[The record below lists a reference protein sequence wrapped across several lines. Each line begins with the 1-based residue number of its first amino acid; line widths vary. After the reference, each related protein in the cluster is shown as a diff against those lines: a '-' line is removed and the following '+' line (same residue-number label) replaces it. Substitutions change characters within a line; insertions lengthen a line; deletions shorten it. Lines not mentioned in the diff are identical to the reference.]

1 MERRKFLARSA
12 QMAVGAALLPEVV
25 RAGGFA
31 VDTKTAVVVPP
42 TGTGPARLNVR
53 DAVFGAKGDG
63 VTKDTVALQ
72 AALDRCGVLGGG
84 EVLLPA
90 GNYLTGSIQI
100 RSNTVLRLA
109 EDAVVMGS
117 PDFDDYAVTQV
128 RWEGRWIPGHIG
140 LVYAIDATGVGVM
153 GPGKI
158 VGNEAM
164 GGRPTK
170 DKPLRHPALM
180 EFLRC
185 DGIHLQG
192 FSTSYYR
199 MWSIHPTSSRNILIE
214 DLTIRST
221 GGNGD
226 GIDVDSCK
234 QVVIRR
240 CDISTGDDCISLKSG
255 RGEEAFTLPVPT
267 EDVLI
272 QDCTFADAIFA
283 CLGMGSE
290 NSGGTRRVRVERC
303 KFTGAKSHAIYIK
316 SRPGR
321 GAVLED
327 MTFEDLDVSGTAGG
341 FLRINLLNSGL
352 LGEDPV
358 PGLAGIP
365 QGRNFVFR
373 NVRVKDAPVLVHA
386 LEISAEK
393 PLDGLVLENITGT
406 CAKGIEIAN
415 ARHVVVKD
423 VHMTG
428 FTGPLLS
435 LLNVTGKG
443 LEGAGVASVESVKT
457 PDVVVAPAE
466 PYKLH

>member
-1 MERRKFLARSA
+1 MQRRKFLTRSA
-12 QMAVGAALLPEVV
+12 QAALGAAMLPELV
-25 RAGGFA
+25 RASADGSTA
-31 VDTKTAVVVPP
+31 KAVVVAPV
-42 TGTGPARLNVR
+42 TGAGPARLNVR
-53 DAVFGAKGDG
+53 DAMFGATGDG

-72 AALDRCGVLGGG
+72 AALDRCAVLGGG
-84 EVLLPA
+84 EVLVPE

-109 EDAVVMGS
+109 EGAVIVGS
-117 PDFDDYAVTQV
+117 PEMDDYAVTEV
-128 RWEGRWIPGHIG
+128 RWEGRWIPGHIA
-140 LVYAIDATGVGVM
+140 LVYAIDAMGVGVA

-158 VGNEAM
+158 EGNKAVC
-164 GGRPTK
+164 GRPTK

-185 DGIHLQG
+185 DGVHLRG
-192 FSTSYYR
+192 FSTSYFT
-199 MWSIHPTSSRNILIE
+199 MWSMHPTASKNILIE
-214 DLTIRST
+214 DLVIRSV

-226 GIDVDSCK
+226 GIDVDSCSK
-234 QVVIRR
+234 VVIRR

-255 RGEEAFTLPVPT
+255 RGGDAFLNKMPT

-327 MTFEDLDVSGTAGG
+327 MTFEDLDVSGIKAG

-365 QGRNFVFR
+365 EGRNFVFR
-373 NVRVKDAPVLVHA
+373 SVRVVDVPVLVHA
-386 LEISAEK
+386 LEISAEG
-393 PLDGLVLENITGT
+393 PLDGLILENISGT

-415 ARHVVVKD
+415 AKHVVIKD
-423 VHMTG
+423 VRVTG
-428 FTGPLLS
+428 FTGPLVS
-435 LLNVTGKG
+435 ILNVTGKG
-443 LEGAGVASVESVKT
+443 LEGAGVASMDGVKT
-457 PDVVVAPAE
+457 PDPVPEPAV
-466 PYKLH
+466 PYKLQ

>member
-12 QMAVGAALLPEVV
+12 QAAVGAAMLPELMPELM
-25 RAGGFA
+25 RASA
-31 VDTKTAVVVPP
+31 SKAAVVMPA

-53 DAVFGAKGDG
+53 DAMFGATGDG
-63 VTKDTVALQ
+63 VTKDTAALQ

-84 EVLLPA
+84 EVLVPA

-109 EDAVVMGS
+109 EGAVLMGS
-117 PDFDDYAVTQV
+117 PEMDDYAVTQV

-140 LVYAIDATGVGVM
+140 LVYAIDAMGVGVM
-153 GPGKI
+153 GAGKI
-158 VGNEAM
+158 AGNDAL

-192 FSTSYYR
+192 FSTSYFH
-199 MWSIHPTSSRNILIE
+199 MWSIHPTASRNILIE

-226 GIDVDSCK
+226 GIDIDSCK

-255 RGEEAFTLPVPT
+255 RGEEAYTQAMGT
-267 EDVLI
+267 EDVTI
-272 QDCTFADAIFA
+272 SDCTFADAIFA
-283 CLGMGSE
+283 CIGIGSE
-290 NSGGTRRVRVERC
+290 NSAGTRRVRVERC

-321 GAVLED
+321 GALLED
-327 MTFEDLDVSGTAGG
+327 FTFEDIDASGMQGG

-373 NVRVKDAPVLVHA
+373 NVRVTDAPVLVHA
-386 LEISAEK
+386 LEIPAEK
-393 PLDGLVLENITGT
+393 PLDGLVLENISGT
-406 CAKGIEIAN
+406 CKKGIEIAN
-415 ARHVVVKD
+415 AVRVVIKNVT
-423 VHMTG
+423 VTG
-428 FTGPLLS
+428 FEGPKVAI
-435 LLNVTGKG
+435 LNVTGKG
-443 LEGAGVASVESVKT
+443 LEGAAAATLAGVKT
-457 PDVVVAPAE
+457 PDAVPEPAE
-466 PYKLH
+466 PYKLR

>member
-1 MERRKFLARSA
+1 MERRSFLARSA
-12 QMAVGAALLPEVV
+12 QAAAGAAMLPELV
-25 RAGGFA
+25 RAGGFVGSA
-31 VDTKTAVVVPP
+31 KSALVVPV
-42 TGTGPARLNVR
+42 TGAGPARLNVR
-53 DAVFGAKGDG
+53 DEVFGAKGDG
-63 VTKDTVALQ
+63 ATKDTAALQ

-84 EVLLPA
+84 EVLVPA
-90 GNYLTGSIQI
+90 GSYLTGSIQI
-100 RSNTVLRLA
+100 RSNTLLRLA
-109 EDAVVMGS
+109 EGAVLVGS
-117 PDFDDYAVTQV
+117 PDMDDYAVTQV
-128 RWEGRWIPGHIG
+128 RWEGRWIPGHIA
-140 LVYAIDATGVGVM
+140 LVYAIDASGVGVA

-158 VGNEAM
+158 EGNKAVC
-164 GGRPTK
+164 GRPTK
-170 DKPLRHPALM
+170 DKPLRHPALL

-185 DGIHLQG
+185 DGVHLSG
-192 FSTSYYR
+192 FSTSYFT
-199 MWSIHPTSSRNILIE
+199 MWSIHPTASRNILIE
-214 DLTIRST
+214 DLVIRST

-226 GIDVDSCK
+226 GIDVDSCAK
-234 QVVIRR
+234 VVIRR

-255 RGEEAFTLPVPT
+255 RGGDAFLNKMPT

-327 MTFEDLDVSGTAGG
+327 MTFEDLDVSGVQLG

-358 PGLAGIP
+358 PGLVGIP
-365 QGRNFVFR
+365 EGRNFVFR
-373 NVRVKDAPVLVHA
+373 NVRVVDVPVLVHA
-386 LEISAEK
+386 LEISPQK

-415 ARHVVVKD
+415 AKHVVIKD
-423 VHMTG
+423 VRVTG
-428 FTGPLLS
+428 FSGPMVS
-435 LLNVTGKG
+435 VLNVTGKG
-443 LEGAGVASVESVKT
+443 LEGAGVATMEGVKT
-457 PDVVVAPAE
+457 PDPVPEPAS
-466 PYKLH
+466 PYKLQ

>member
-12 QMAVGAALLPEVV
+12 QAAVGVAMLPELM
-25 RAGGFA
+25 RASVAKAGEVA
-31 VDTKTAVVVPP
+31 PA

-53 DAVFGAKGDG
+53 DAMFGATGDG

-84 EVLLPA
+84 EVLVPA
-90 GNYLTGSIQI
+90 GSYLTGSIQI

-109 EDAVVMGS
+109 EGAVLMGS
-117 PDFDDYAVTQV
+117 PDFADYAVTQV

-140 LVYAIDATGVGVM
+140 LVYAIDATGIGVM
-153 GPGKI
+153 GVGKI
-158 VGNEAM
+158 AGNDAL

-185 DGIHLQG
+185 DGIHLRG
-192 FSTSYYR
+192 FSTSYHL
-199 MWSIHPTSSRNILIE
+199 MWSIHPTTSRNILIE

-234 QVVIRR
+234 HVVIRR

-255 RGEEAFTLPVPT
+255 RSEEAYTQAMAT
-267 EDVLI
+267 EDVTI
-272 QDCTFADAIFA
+272 SDCTFADAIFA
-283 CLGMGSE
+283 CIGIGSE
-290 NSGGTRRVRVERC
+290 NSAGTRRVRVERC
-303 KFTGAKSHAIYIK
+303 KFTAAKSHAIYIK
-316 SRPGR
+316 SRLGR
-321 GAVLED
+321 GALLED
-327 MTFEDLDVSGTAGG
+327 FTFEDLDASGMQGG
-341 FLRINLLNSGL
+341 FLRINLLNSGI
-352 LGEDPV
+352 LGDDPV

-373 NVRVKDAPVLVHA
+373 NIRVKDAPVLVHA
-386 LEISAEK
+386 LEIPAEK
-393 PLDGLVLENITGT
+393 PLDGLVLENISGT

-415 ARHVVVKD
+415 ARRVVVRN

-428 FTGPLLS
+428 FEGPLLS
-435 LLNVTGKG
+435 VLNVTGLG
-443 LEGAGVASVESVKT
+443 LQGAAVATMDGVKT
-457 PDVVVAPAE
+457 PDAVVAPAE